1 MNASERERKA
11 EQVDKLLTAEKFVL
25 AKLGRGELGRRE
37 AGKIASRINTAVV
50 SSVREALEDRGL
62 AEKLLETFEEAI
74 EKRSTATPQVAS
86 TLSKVLAMRH
96 GMEFNG
102 HRPSEEDLEA
112 NLAALW
118 AGLDLNNIEE
128 KYAELKENSRGK
140 KVEGKERE
148 EEGNEMYA

>member
-1 MNASERERKA
+1 MDAIERKA

-25 AKLGRGELGRRE
+25 AKLRRGEFSREE
-37 AGKIASRINTAVV
+37 AGNIASRINTAVV
-50 SSVREALEDRGL
+50 AFVREALEDREL
-62 AEKLLETFEEAI
+62 AGELLETFEEAI
-74 EKRSTATPQVAS
+74 ESRSTAAPRVVS
-86 TLSKVLAMRH
+86 TLSKIVAMRH

-140 KVEGKERE
+140 KVERKERE
-148 EEGNEMYA
+148 EGSNEMYA